1 MKLSGNTRVVKRHR
15 SQLGETPAS
24 QIKGNLS
31 ISKGNKCNPLKVSDM
46 GSSCCG
52 SAVKEPD

>member
-46 GSSCCG
+46 DFAPYLNGT
-52 SAVKEPD
+52 VIP